1 MTENKNEKELT
12 KFKLALVPIFVIPK
26 CVPLGAHLPW
36 VYLPCDPKK
45 TSATHTDKV
54 VWATSLSV

>member
-26 CVPLGAHLPW
+26 CVPLGARLPW
-36 VYLPCDPKK
+36 VYLQCDPKK
-45 TSATHTDKV
+45 KSATHTDKV
-54 VWATSLSV
+54 VWAT